1 MGRSILY
8 GDRWLFEEKQKPLED
23 QTILALAKYIEESKG
38 ESAANEFIQSA
49 AAEKAKRAA
58 NFTTEYFDEQVPV
71 LAALSQYE

>member
-1 MGRSILY
+1 L
-8 GDRWLFEEKQKPLED
+8 
-23 QTILALAKYIEESKG
+23 ESKG